1 MKQENRLD
9 FMNIKQV
16 SRHSRFAF
24 PLLQLSGKA
33 NQNCEWLFAVLC
45 FFSLSLSRSHS
56 LSQCDFKHR
65 DRLFFLSV
73 IAANCSFL
81 NNALSTIMATVI
93 PSHRNIIL
101 CNFFSSFFNETA
113 SFFSPPH
120 NLTDNALSLMSEADK
135 NIDSRKITNATC

>member
-1 MKQENRLD
+1 MKQKNRLD

-33 NQNCEWLFAVLC
+33 NQNCEWLFVVV
-45 FFSLSLSRSHS
+45 FFSLSLSLS
-56 LSQCDFKHR
+56 LCDFKHR
-65 DRLFFLSV
+65 VHLFFLSV

-101 CNFFSSFFNETA
+101 CNF
-113 SFFSPPH
+113 
-120 NLTDNALSLMSEADK
+120 SL
-135 NIDSRKITNATC
+135 IFQ